1 MNGQQQNASRNGIRA
16 DSRNA
21 GMNSRNKRRRR
32 KSRRRNSYIALT
44 AVVALFAL
52 LIIAAFAAVMLLRGG
67 DTPEGVG
74 SPPASP
80 LPPAQNV
87 SASLG
92 PIGYGDVFFVKTEA
106 ELSSLAELGALS
118 SYFESKGKAPVV
130 ILADGIIFESDVIIP
145 TAVDM
150 LFLGDADMKNGARI
164 IIKTDA
170 ECGISLTTNENLLSF
185 YIDAPRASLAWRGGD
200 VPFSYEVAM
209 YMNVASFNGSEP
221 AYEGD
226 RLGGEGKREI
236 SGVKLYKD
244 KNKKTEADG
253 ECTVI
258 GNVITVYYPYDF
270 GYGNVDKAY
279 IDLVTAD
286 GGTYEIK
293 GAVDLDSQRLITV
306 TDGDG
311 KERVYRLNAERRS
324 YGIPIL
330 SIDTASGKDIASKT
344 VYERATMTLDGE
356 TYAMNV
362 RGRGNASWRIF
373 PKHAYRLKLDE
384 KASVLG
390 LDSNRDW
397 VLVSNYADPSLIRN
411 CVASDMAKTLDGLGF
426 TPTHKAVDLYVNGK
440 YQGIYMIAEKIE
452 DAGDRVDLGDPIYGD
467 DGKLEDFGFLL
478 EFGWDYDSENV
489 YGKDYFNTTYC
500 KRVYVKEPE
509 ITEAKNST
517 YKYIYNYITAVDK
530 AISEGGDWQSLIDVD
545 SWVDWFI
552 VNELTNNTEC
562 VFYRSLYMYK
572 PAGGKL
578 TAGPIWD
585 YDMAFGNHL
594 DDIKDYE
601 GWVSVDSTYGYLY
614 KNWMYYLL
622 RDEYFVSLVKAR
634 WEEKKE
640 VLLKTALDSVDA
652 NAAVIKNAQKNNF
665 AVWPKVLKY
674 QIGVSTASTLVHTWE
689 GHLDYIRDFVNM
701 RYQWMDERLTREGS
715 ILD

>member
-1 MNGQQQNASRNGIRA
+1 MDRQRRK
-16 DSRNA
+16 
-21 GMNSRNKRRRR
+21 KRRKRR
-32 KSRRRNSYIALT
+32 DSYIMLA
-44 AVVALFAL
+44 AVVAVFAL
-52 LIIAAFAAVMLLRGG
+52 LIITAMAMVMLLSGANVPADG
-67 DTPEGVG
+67 ENPAADT
-74 SPPASP
+74 
-80 LPPAQNV
+80 LPPAVDV
-87 SASLG
+87 SVSLG
-92 PIGYGDVFFVKTEA
+92 SVGYGDVFFVTTEA
-106 ELSSLAELGALS
+106 ELSLLSETGALS
-118 SYFESKGKAPVV
+118 SYYEANGRAPAVM
-130 ILADGIIFESDVIIP
+130 LADGIVIESDVTI
-145 TAVDM
+145 TTSVEM
-150 LFLGDADMKNGARI
+150 MFLGTAEIRNDAHI
-164 IIKTDA
+164 IITTDE
-170 ECGISLTTNENLLSF
+170 ECEIKLTTNENISSF
-185 YIDAPRASLAWRGGD
+185 HIDAPRASLIWQGGD

-209 YMNVASFNGSEP
+209 YMNVSSFNGGEVT
-221 AYEGD
+221 YEGD
-226 RLGGEGKREI
+226 KLGGEGKTEI
-236 SGVKLYKD
+236 VSVKLYKD
-244 KNKKTEADG
+244 KNKKNEADG
-253 ECTVI
+253 ECVVN
-258 GNVITVYYPYDF
+258 GNIITVYYPYDYN
-270 GYGNVDKAY
+270 YGNVDKSY
-279 IDLVTAD
+279 LDLVTAD
-286 GGTYEIK
+286 GDIYEM
-293 GAVDLDSQRLITV
+293 GEAVDLDSQRLITV
-306 TDGDG
+306 ADEDG
-311 KERVYRLNAERRS
+311 KARVYRLCAERKS

-330 SIDTASGKDIASKT
+330 SIDTASGKDVASKT
-344 VYERATMTLDGE
+344 EYERATMTLDGD
-356 TYAMNV
+356 TYTMNI

-411 CVASDMAKTLDGLGF
+411 SIASDMAKTLDGLRF
-426 TPTHKAVDLYVNGK
+426 TPTHKAVDLYVNGE
-440 YQGIYMIAEKIE
+440 YQGVYMIAEKIE
-452 DAGDRVDLGDPIYGD
+452 DAGNRVDLGDPIYD
-467 DGKLEDFGFLL
+467 EDGTIRDFGFLL

-500 KRVYVKEPE
+500 KRVYIKEPE

-517 YKYIYNYITAVDK
+517 YKYIYNYITSVDK

-622 RDEYFVSLVKAR
+622 RDDYFISLVKAR

-640 VLLKTALDSVDA
+640 VLLATALASVDE
-652 NAAVIKNAQKNNF
+652 NAAIIETAQKNNF

-689 GHLDYIRDFVNM
+689 GHLDYIRDFINM
-701 RYQWMDERLTREGS
+701 RYEWMDERLTREGS

>member
-1 MNGQQQNASRNGIRA
+1 MDRQRRK
-16 DSRNA
+16 
-21 GMNSRNKRRRR
+21 KRRKRR
-32 KSRRRNSYIALT
+32 DSYMMLA
-44 AVVALFAL
+44 AVVAVFAL
-52 LIIAAFAAVMLLRGG
+52 LIFAAMAMVMLLGG
-67 DTPEGVG
+67 ANAPADGENSAADTL
-74 SPPASP
+74 SPAVD
-80 LPPAQNV
+80 V
-87 SASLG
+87 SVSLG
-92 PIGYGDVFFVKTEA
+92 SVGYGDVFFVTTEA
-106 ELSSLAELGALS
+106 ELSLLSETGALL
-118 SYFESKGKAPVV
+118 SYYEANGRAPAVM
-130 ILADGIIFESDVIIP
+130 LADGIVIESDVTI
-145 TAVDM
+145 TTSVDM
-150 LFLGDADMKNGARI
+150 MFLGAAEIKNGARI
-164 IIKTDA
+164 IIMTDE
-170 ECGISLTTNENLLSF
+170 ECEIKLTTNENISSF
-185 YIDAPRASLAWRGGD
+185 YIDAPRASLIWQGGD

-209 YMNVASFNGSEP
+209 YMNVSSFNGGEVT
-221 AYEGD
+221 YEGD
-226 RLGGEGKREI
+226 KLGGEGKTEI
-236 SGVKLYKD
+236 VSVKLYKD
-244 KNKKTEADG
+244 KSKKTEADG
-253 ECTVI
+253 ECVVN
-258 GNVITVYYPYDF
+258 GNIITVYYPYDYN
-270 GYGNVDKAY
+270 YGNVDKSY
-279 IDLVTAD
+279 LDLVTAD
-286 GGTYEIK
+286 GDIYEI
-293 GAVDLDSQRLITV
+293 GEAVDLDSQRLITV
-306 TDGDG
+306 ADEDG
-311 KERVYRLNAERRS
+311 KARVYRLCAERKS

-330 SIDTASGKDIASKT
+330 SIDTASGKDVASKT
-344 VYERATMTLDGE
+344 EYERATMTLDGD
-356 TYAMNV
+356 TYTMNI

-411 CVASDMAKTLDGLGF
+411 SIASDMAKTLDGLGF
-426 TPTHKAVDLYVNGK
+426 TPTHKAVDLYVNGE
-440 YQGIYMIAEKIE
+440 YQGVYMIAEKIE
-452 DAGDRVDLGDPIYGD
+452 DAGNRVDLGDPIYD
-467 DGKLEDFGFLL
+467 EEGKIRDFGFLL

-500 KRVYVKEPE
+500 KRVYIKEPE

-517 YKYIYNYITAVDK
+517 YKYIYNYITSVDK

-622 RDEYFVSLVKAR
+622 RDDYFVSLVKAR

-640 VLLKTALDSVDA
+640 VLLATALASVDE
-652 NAAVIKNAQKNNF
+652 NAAIIETAQKNNF

-689 GHLDYIRDFVNM
+689 GHLDYIRDFINM
-701 RYQWMDERLTREGS
+701 RYEWMDERLTREGS